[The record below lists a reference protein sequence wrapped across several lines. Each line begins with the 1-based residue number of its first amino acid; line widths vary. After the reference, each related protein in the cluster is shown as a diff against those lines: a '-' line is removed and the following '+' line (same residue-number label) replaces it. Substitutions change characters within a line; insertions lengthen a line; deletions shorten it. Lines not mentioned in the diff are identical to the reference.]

1 MRGVLLSAAIAV
13 GALSSFSATP
23 AAAIDYPYC
32 VQGRGVGYP
41 GECSY
46 STYEQCQA
54 SASGRNVGC
63 GINPRVAFGQAR
75 QRGYDDRNYVPR
87 ERGNRRV
94 TRDDYY
100 YDRRY

>member
-1 MRGVLLSAAIAV
+1 MRSVILVAAIAV
-13 GALSSFSATP
+13 SGLSAFSATP

-41 GECSY
+41 GDCSY

-54 SASGRNVGC
+54 SASGRNVAC
-63 GINPRVAFGQAR
+63 GINPRAAFGQTR
-75 QRGYDDRNYVPR
+75 QRGYNDGGYAPR
-87 ERGNRRV
+87 ERGYRRA